1 MAALYALY
9 KQYNALMSP
18 YELSR
23 AKIAPEATPV
33 ITTTDKEDTGATQ

>member
-18 YELSR
+18 YGLSR
-23 AKIAPEATPV
+23 AEIAPEATPV
-33 ITTTDKEDTGATQ
+33 INTTDKEDTGATQ